1 MRHIP
6 RGHQANLCSSKHS
19 GKTWDLW
26 IDPDYSWHE
35 NAGEFVIESVTAT
48 HVVLKYR
55 SDWSL
60 KTVALSDIGKVIEH
74 SYDRR

>member
-6 RGHQANLCSSKHS
+6 RGHQANLCVSTKP

-35 NAGEFVIESVTAT
+35 NAGEFVIESVTGQYKIQLQM
-48 HVVLKYR
+48 VQPLSRSFYEKY
-55 SDWSL
+55 
-60 KTVALSDIGKVIEH
+60 IGKFAKT
-74 SYDRR
+74 